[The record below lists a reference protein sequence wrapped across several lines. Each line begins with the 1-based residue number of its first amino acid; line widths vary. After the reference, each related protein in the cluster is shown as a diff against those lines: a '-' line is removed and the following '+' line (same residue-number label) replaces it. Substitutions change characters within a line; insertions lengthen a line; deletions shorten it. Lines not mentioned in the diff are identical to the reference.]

1 MGKELQGL
9 QVRAFNTQIR
19 SEGDEEQRVA
29 GLGVVF
35 NEWSEIFP
43 GFQERILPGSIEPA
57 GVVKSYFNHDPS
69 QVLSTLE
76 SNPPL
81 EIVESADGLSYNS
94 PIPPTSY
101 GKDLSINLQ
110 RGNVKG
116 SSFAFFV
123 PEGGDRMWEENGTIY
138 REVKKLLLYE
148 LGPVTDPAYIKT
160 TAQVRSAQE
169 ALEQWRAEQADK
181 PPVQRE
187 LRKKR
192 LQLSTLD

>member
-9 QVRAFNTQIR
+9 QVRAFSTQIR
-19 SEGDEEQRVA
+19 AEGDEEQRVV

-43 GFQERILPGSIEPA
+43 GFQERILPGAIEPT

-76 SNPPL
+76 SDPPL
-81 EIVESADGLSYNS
+81 EIIESADGLSYSS

-101 GKDLSINLQ
+101 GKDLAVNLQ

-123 PEGGDRMWEENGTIY
+123 PDGGDRMWEDSGTIY
-138 REVKKLLLYE
+138 REVNKLLLYE

-160 TAQVRSAQE
+160 TAQVRSAKE
-169 ALEQWRAEQADK
+169 ALEQWRAEQTSK

>member
-1 MGKELQGL
+1 
-9 QVRAFNTQIR
+9 
-19 SEGDEEQRVA
+19 
-29 GLGVVF
+29 VVF

-43 GFQERILPGSIEPA
+43 GFQERILPGAIEPT

-76 SNPPL
+76 SDPPL
-81 EIVESADGLSYNS
+81 EIIESADGLSYSS

-101 GKDLSINLQ
+101 GKDLAVNLQ

-123 PEGGDRMWEENGTIY
+123 PDGGDRMWEDSGTIY
-138 REVKKLLLYE
+138 REVNKLLLYE

-160 TAQVRSAQE
+160 TAQVRSAKE
-169 ALEQWRAEQADK
+169 ALEQWRAEQTSK